1 MSDFA
6 DKYAGVQE
14 LTDEQFREAFDIR
27 ILVAGS
33 RGIRDYDYFCQA
45 LSCINLELVRATGC
59 FISGK
64 ASKGPDAMII
74 RWCKENEILC
84 REYPADWDGLGKRA
98 GYVRNTQMGDVATEA
113 YVFWDC
119 VSPGTK
125 HMIDYLG
132 KSQVAYDLFLLDSEE
147 TDPSTLKQALMARTY
162 HLDPVSGALEAID
175 NGWQP

>member
-1 MSDFA
+1 MSD
-6 DKYAGVQE
+6 YAERYAHVQT
-14 LTDEQFREAFDIR
+14 LTEEQFREAFDMR
-27 ILVAGS
+27 VLVAGS
-33 RGIRDYDYFCQA
+33 RGIRNYDYFSQA
-45 LSCINLELVRATGC
+45 LSCIKLDLIRESGC

-84 REYPADWDGLGKRA
+84 REYPADWDTLGKRA
-98 GYVRNTQMGDVATEA
+98 GYVRNTEMGDVATEA

-132 KSQVAYDLFLLDSEE
+132 KIHVAYDLFLMDSEE
-147 TDPSTLKQALMARTY
+147 TDPSTLKQALKARNLTAR
-162 HLDPVSGALEAID
+162 HRAPEAD
-175 NGWQP
+175 QNGWQP

>member
-6 DKYAGVQE
+6 QRYADVQL
-14 LTDEQFREAFDIR
+14 LTDEAFRESFDIR
-27 ILVAGS
+27 VLVAGS

-45 LSCINLELVRATGC
+45 LSCIKLDLMRESGC

-64 ASKGPDAMII
+64 ASKGPDAMVI

-119 VSPGTK
+119 VSPGTR
-125 HMIDYLG
+125 HMLDYLG
-132 KSQVAYDLFLLDSEE
+132 KNHINYDLFLLDSEE
-147 TDPSTLKQALMARTY
+147 TDPSTLKQTLKART
-162 HLDPVSGALEAID
+162 HTVRHRAPKVPD